1 MKLEIWD
8 DMKAMERRVD
18 EVLRDAFSG
27 RTAFTL
33 WPPRLLNRAV
43 VPTSDMFTRG
53 HDLVVHVELPG
64 MEPKDVSVLIDNG
77 ELVISGTRNQTE
89 EVSEEAYYHKEVWY
103 GAFERRIPLPENVTE
118 EAITATFDKGILE
131 VVVHD
136 AIKEIVEPEKAPP
149 KAIPISTKA
158 TKA

>member
-18 EVLRDAFSG
+18 EMLRDAFSG

-53 HDLVVHVELPG
+53 QDLVVHVELPG
-64 MEPKDVSVLIDNG
+64 MEAKDVSVTINDG

-89 EVSEEAYYHKEVWY
+89 EISEGAYHHKEVWY
-103 GAFERRIPLPENVTE
+103 GAFERRIPLPDDVTE
-118 EAITATFDKGILE
+118 EAITATFNKGILE
-131 VVVHD
+131 VVIHD
-136 AIKEIVEPEKAPP
+136 ANKEIVAPEKAPP
-149 KAIPISTKA
+149 KPIPITTKA
-158 TKA
+158 